1 MVNRSGLLKI
11 MNHPNLT
18 TIGLSAKTDVGSTK
32 KATYSM
38 QVTSCVLYFKLT
50 EAAQAMGLRKSPYE
64 WFSDQAKVSES
75 CF

>member
-1 MVNRSGLLKI
+1 M

-18 TIGLSAKTDVGSTK
+18 TIGLSAKTDVGSIK